1 MTFLILKYA
10 ITAAA
15 IVLASEIAKR
25 SDKFGALILALP
37 LMTVITLFWLY
48 FEKQPNTKI
57 ANHAFYTVWYVIP
70 TLPMFLLFPILMRHF
85 GFPISMAIF
94 ILGTGVFFVIFALI
108 LGRFGIH
115 LL

>member
-1 MTFLILKYA
+1 MTFIVIKYA
-10 ITAAA
+10 VTAGV

-25 SDKFGALILALP
+25 SDRFGALILALP

-48 FEKQPNTKI
+48 FEKQPDAKI
-57 ANHAFYTVWYVIP
+57 ANHAFYTFWYVIP
-70 TLPMFLLFPILMRHF
+70 TLPMFLLFPVLLRNF

-94 ILGTGVFFVIFALI
+94 LFGTAGLFVIFAFFI
-108 LGRFGIH
+108 RRFGDP